1 MVSSQRFCRIAY
13 GIWRYSRSQL
23 AAKSEYHYTVNI
35 QNRWVQLAAS
45 LIAMIMIANLQYSW
59 TLFVEPMRTATGWKL
74 SDIQWAFTLFIL
86 FQTWVQP
93 AQGFLIDRLGPR
105 IFTTIAGVLC
115 GIGWTGLGMAT
126 TLPMLYAL
134 YVTAGIG
141 AALIYGGCMGSALKW
156 FTKQRGLAAG
166 LIAAGFGG
174 GTALFIPF
182 ISSIIST
189 RGYQSA
195 FIYTGV
201 FQAVVILTVAQFL
214 RHPAPQPQAAKAAGG
229 STALGQHQFSTFE
242 MVRTPQFVVLYAIF
256 VMMATGGLLV
266 TANAG
271 SIAKAWGIPASALAA
286 ATSMNALANG
296 GSRVFWGWVSDRT
309 GREYAM
315 GTAFLLQAVCLMLVL
330 TLGRVSGTLF
340 TITLVLTFFTWG
352 EVFSLFP
359 SVVADYYG
367 TKNATSN
374 YGVMYSAKGV
384 ASIIGGGVAALLFE
398 RFGTWTACFY
408 GSAVLALLAGGLI
421 LGMKFRSAP
430 ARAPVYS

>member
-1 MVSSQRFCRIAY
+1 VTI
-13 GIWRYSRSQL
+13 
-23 AAKSEYHYTVNI
+23 N
-35 QNRWVQLAAS
+35 NRWFQLGAS

-105 IFTTIAGVLC
+105 VFTTVAGVLC
-115 GIGWTGLGMAT
+115 GIGWTGLGYVT
-126 TLPMLYAL
+126 TLPMLYTL
-134 YVTAGIG
+134 YVIAGIG

-156 FTKQRGLAAG
+156 FTKERGFAAG

-182 ISSIIST
+182 IAAIIKDS
-189 RGYQSA
+189 GYQTA
-195 FIYTGV
+195 FIYTGL
-201 FQAVVILTVAQFL
+201 FQAVLILIVAQFL
-214 RHPAPQPQAAKAAGG
+214 RHPKAAAAPAKPAGPGG
-229 STALGQHQFSTFE
+229 AVVGQHQFTTGE
-242 MVRTPQFVVLYAIF
+242 MLRTPQFYVLFASF

-271 SIAKAWGIPASALAA
+271 SIAKAWGIPATALAA
-286 ATSMNALANG
+286 ATSLNALANG
-296 GSRVFWGWVSDRT
+296 GSRIFWGWVSDRT
-309 GREYAM
+309 GREWAM
-315 GTAFLLQAVCLMLVL
+315 VVAFTLQAICLLLVL
-330 TLGRVSGTLF
+330 TLGRISGTWF

-352 EVFSLFP
+352 EIFSLFP
-359 SVVADYYG
+359 SVVADFYG
-367 TKNATSN
+367 TKWSTAN

-384 ASIIGGGVAALLFE
+384 ASIIGGGVAAMLFE

-408 GSAVLALLAGGLI
+408 GSAVLALMAAGLI
-421 LGMKFRSAP
+421 FGLKMSTAS
-430 ARAPVYS
+430 ARAPMPVPATAK

>member
-1 MVSSQRFCRIAY
+1 
-13 GIWRYSRSQL
+13 
-23 AAKSEYHYTVNI
+23 
-35 QNRWVQLAAS
+35 
-45 LIAMIMIANLQYSW
+45 MIMIANLQYSW

-105 IFTTIAGVLC
+105 IFTTVAGVLC
-115 GIGWTGLGMAT
+115 GIGWTGLGVAT

-134 YVTAGIG
+134 YVMAGIG

-156 FTKQRGLAAG
+156 FTTQRGLAAG

-182 ISSIIST
+182 IAAIIKSS
-189 RGYQSA
+189 GYRTA

-201 FQAVVILTVAQFL
+201 FQAVVILVVAQFL
-214 RHPAPQPQAAKAAGG
+214 RHPARQPQAAKPAGG
-229 STALGQHQFSTFE
+229 STVVLGQHQFTTFE
-242 MVRTPQFVVLYAIF
+242 MLRTPQFIVLYASF

-271 SIAKAWGIPASALAA
+271 SIAKAWGIPATALAA

-296 GSRVFWGWVSDRT
+296 GSRVFWGWVSDKT

-330 TLGRVSGTLF
+330 TLGRMSGTLF

-359 SVVADYYG
+359 SLVADYYG
-367 TKNATSN
+367 TANATGN

-408 GSAVLALLAGGLI
+408 GSAVLALVAGGLI
-421 LGMKFRSAP
+421 LGMKVMSVP
-430 ARAPVYS
+430 ARKPAYS